1 METAE
6 TLKSELR
13 SLVSQVGAI
22 SPDFD
27 ASAHF
32 YNDLGLASVT
42 ALRLLMALEDR
53 YEIHIDDLDFVD
65 ATSLDNLCALIGR
78 LVPRQGS
85 K

>member
-1 METAE
+1 MDTNE

-13 SLVSQVGAI
+13 SLVSEAGGIPA
-22 SPDFD
+22 DFE

-32 YNDLGLASVT
+32 YTDLGIASVK
-42 ALRLLMALEDR
+42 ALRILMALEDR

-65 ATSLDNLCALIGR
+65 ATSLDNLCALMGR
-78 LVPRQGS
+78 LLREQGS